1 MNLRHASG
9 METFEFEIFWRGLTP
24 AERAEARSI
33 SAGQLMPAWMTFLL
47 IQHQGVVAPPSPPLG
62 RENNESLPLPFNVYE
77 LIHADD

>member
-9 METFEFEIFWRGLTP
+9 METFEYEIFWHRLTP

-33 SAGQLMPAWMTFLL
+33 SVGQLMPAWMTFRL
-47 IQHQGVVAPPSPPLG
+47 IQHQGVVAPPSPPPG
-62 RENNESLPLPFNVYE
+62 RTNYESLPLPSNVYQ